1 MAYPNRQTPNCYSGS
16 LLEAS
21 SRCSR
26 RRILAVRSS
35 RQLESSVLTRSRCRL
50 TAERDHSPA
59 ESEGSATGID
69 GPSTSTRHSS
79 AEFGETPE
87 SDRSAREREG
97 EVARYSSLTDYLKV
111 VRRHRVLII
120 VVTLALG
127 VIAFL

>member
-1 MAYPNRQTPNCYSGS
+1 M
-16 LLEAS
+16 
-21 SRCSR
+21 
-26 RRILAVRSS
+26 
-35 RQLESSVLTRSRCRL
+35 
-50 TAERDHSPA
+50 
-59 ESEGSATGID
+59 
-69 GPSTSTRHSS
+69 
-79 AEFGETPE
+79 ETPE